1 MTFSFPTRR
10 SSDLIECIGLGR
22 HFAPLVGEASRV
34 IRVARCA
41 VGQCIFECGMGG
53 PIYWPGRAKSSC
65 ATCRG
70 KMAAQFVRRHYKEAF
85 LKFTPKL
92 LYYRGLK
99 ARIWTRSEEHTSEL
113 QSLMRISYAVFCL
126 NKTTLLTSTT
136 APSPTTIKNTEQ
148 ISSHSQY
155 NEQTY

>member
-1 MTFSFPTRR
+1 
-10 SSDLIECIGLGR
+10 
-22 HFAPLVGEASRV
+22 
-34 IRVARCA
+34 
-41 VGQCIFECGMGG
+41 MGG

-99 ARIWTRSEEHTSEL
+99 ARIWTSHMALLPILQYPDRRLHKIAKPVEQVDDRIRELVRNMAETMYAAPGIGLAADRKSGVWGRSVSV
-113 QSLMRISYAVFCL
+113 RVDRGGGGY
-126 NKTTLLTSTT
+126 
-136 APSPTTIKNTEQ
+136 IK
-148 ISSHSQY
+148 
-155 NEQTY
+155 